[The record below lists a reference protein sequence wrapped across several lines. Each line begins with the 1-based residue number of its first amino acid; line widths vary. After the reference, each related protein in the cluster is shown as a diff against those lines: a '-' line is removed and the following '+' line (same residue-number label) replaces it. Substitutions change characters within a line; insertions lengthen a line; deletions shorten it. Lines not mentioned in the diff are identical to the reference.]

1 MNKLAKGI
9 VGGSLATLGAAAA
22 ATLAVRTVQFTP
34 PAEEPRTIEPV
45 DFDFDAAV
53 GCLQSLIR
61 CRTVSYYD
69 HALEDDAEFEK
80 LVGLLPELYPHVF
93 EACTLTRLDDRAL
106 LFKWPGREP
115 GNPSV
120 LMAHYDVVPV
130 DESLWEHDPFGAEI
144 IDGVLWGRGALDTK
158 VTFNGAMFSVN
169 TLIGRGFVPKH
180 DVYLAF
186 SGCEEISGP
195 GAAHIVDWFIE
206 QGLTPEMVLDEGG
219 AVVQDIFPGLERPCG
234 LIGIAEKGMIDVS
247 LSVES
252 NGGHA
257 SAPKPH
263 SPVVALAEAIDAVES
278 KPMQLKLS
286 EPVRKMFDTLGRYT
300 GMPYRTLFSTIDAFT
315 PALDILT
322 RKTGGNL
329 NALLRTTIA
338 FTQMQGSAAPNVIPP
353 VASVVA
359 NIRINPDDS
368 IKGVL
373 DYLEKTIGDPDV
385 KVEVKEGWEPSPVSR
400 TDCEGYGRIARAVA
414 DTWTDCVVS
423 PYVMV
428 QCSDARHWGKLTDRA
443 YRFCGYDV
451 TSEELATIHGN
462 NERIPLDVLRRN
474 IEFYLRVVEQC

>member
-1 MNKLAKGI
+1 M
-9 VGGSLATLGAAAA
+9 
-22 ATLAVRTVQFTP
+22 
-34 PAEEPRTIEPV
+34 
-45 DFDFDAAV
+45 
-53 GCLQSLIR
+53 
-61 CRTVSYYD
+61 
-69 HALEDDAEFEK
+69 
-80 LVGLLPELYPHVF
+80 
-93 EACTLTRLDDRAL
+93 
-106 LFKWPGREP
+106 
-115 GNPSV
+115 
-120 LMAHYDVVPV
+120 M
-130 DESLWEHDPFGAEI
+130 
-144 IDGVLWGRGALDTK
+144 
-158 VTFNGAMFSVN
+158 
-169 TLIGRGFVPKH
+169 
-180 DVYLAF
+180 
-186 SGCEEISGP
+186 
-195 GAAHIVDWFIE
+195 
-206 QGLTPEMVLDEGG
+206 
-219 AVVQDIFPGLERPCG
+219 
-234 LIGIAEKGMIDVS
+234 DVS
-247 LSVES
+247 LSVAS

-278 KPMQLKLS
+278 NPMQLKLS

-315 PALDILT
+315 PALDVLT

-353 VASVVA
+353 VASITA
-359 NIRINPDDS
+359 NVRLNPEDTMD
-368 IKGVL
+368 GVMA
-373 DYLEKTIGDPDV
+373 YLEETIDDPDV

-400 TDCEGYGRIARAVA
+400 TDCEGYERIARAVA

-428 QCSDARHWGKLTDRA
+428 QCSDARHWGKLSDRV